1 MSTWN
6 PFASQIASASA
17 STGVPAN
24 VLTSLIQTESS
35 FDPYAESDAGAQGLT
50 QLMPGTAASL
60 GVTNPFDAGQ
70 SISGGATYLAAQ
82 IKRFGSTFLGLE
94 AYNEGPTALANQ
106 LSSGQQIPSSVQ
118 SYANN
123 VLSGASSPSSGST
136 LAQQVAQMAS
146 GNTNPSG
153 LPTGAASVAAISG
166 SSLLQSLAES
176 WKNLTAV
183 NLITVIV
190 GGLLF
195 SFGLLSLVVQSG
207 FAAANAGVTKVNK
220 VVNSPVGRVAQKL
233 I

>member
-123 VLSGASSPSSGST
+123 VLSGAGGSVNSNPLNMTATQINGTPSAVTTAVTSALGGLSPTNFLSQLLSGFVANEVNVATVIFGT
-136 LAQQVAQMAS
+136 LIFIFGFLLLIGSDIAHS
-146 GNTNPSG
+146 ILNNPRQ
-153 LPTGAASVAAISG
+153 AAATAVAA
-166 SSLLQSLAES
+166 
-176 WKNLTAV
+176 
-183 NLITVIV
+183 
-190 GGLLF
+190 
-195 SFGLLSLVVQSG
+195 VV
-207 FAAANAGVTKVNK
+207 
-220 VVNSPVGRVAQKL
+220 
-233 I
+233 